1 MFRALL
7 SVFFLGLCANSV
19 QASTLR
25 IDVVGTASGEV
36 RGDYRFDS
44 SGGVSWGNW
53 AVDMATIAH
62 LPAAAP
68 HLDFLLATTGSA
80 TYDSELRRFSECGGL
95 LAELCNRSYR
105 WTNLSANTAQNAFTV
120 DGGNGN
126 YGFWGNESRLT
137 FGFDSMPAF
146 HLDGVTYLGLPGVTL
161 LHADFTEVTVAAV
174 PLPAGALL
182 LLTGLGALGLSR
194 ARNAHRRGADA
205 A

>member
-1 MFRALL
+1 MFKALL
-7 SVFFLGLCANSV
+7 SAFFLGLCATSV

-44 SGGVSWGNW
+44 SGGVSWGYW
-53 AVDMATIAH
+53 ALDMATIAH

-68 HLDFLLATTGSA
+68 HLDFLSATTGSA
-80 TYDSELRRFSECGGL
+80 TYDSELRRFSDCGGL
-95 LAELCNRSYR
+95 LAVLCSQGY
-105 WTNLSANTAQNAFTV
+105 WANVLANAAENTFTV
-120 DGGNGN
+120 SGGNG
-126 YGFWGNESRLT
+126 YSGFWGNESRLS
-137 FGFDSMPAF
+137 FGFDSAPAF